1 MRLNC
6 EFELRLTI
14 EDWVEGEGEGE
25 GSLTLIS
32 TNLLSVIEVF
42 GNGKMDI
49 KLDNPLSFDQCSV
62 TSMSLYADFVLQNVP
77 PDQVISTDSGTW

>member
-1 MRLNC
+1 MRLKD

-32 TNLLSVIEVF
+32 TNQFSMIEVF
-42 GNGKMDI
+42 GSGKKDI
-49 KLDNPLSFDQCSV
+49 KLDNPFSFDQ
-62 TSMSLYADFVLQNVP
+62 
-77 PDQVISTDSGTW
+77 